1 MHAHHKVDIDC
12 LLSSVLWAGTPLI
25 ACAWPSHRHKMSS
38 RVAASLASA
47 TGFGE
52 YMVVSSRDEYEERA
66 VALGNSIRYTVQPNG
81 NVEVCGDLL
90 DLRRCL
96 FLNRDTMPLFDTAR
110 WTKNLE
116 KAYRMAWRRWVD
128 GSMFRMSD
136 DGCIWVKDDV
146 DVPIRLN

>member
-1 MHAHHKVDIDC
+1 
-12 LLSSVLWAGTPLI
+12 
-25 ACAWPSHRHKMSS
+25 MSS

-47 TGFGE
+47 TGFGD

-66 VALGNSIRYTVQPNG
+66 VALGNSIRCTVQPNG
-81 NVEVCGDLL
+81 DVEICGDLL

-116 KAYRMAWRRWVD
+116 KAFRMAWRRWVD

-146 DVPIRLN
+146 DVPIRMN